1 MMCDAGCRTRRAGVA
16 AASMTPLYRARRLL
30 LMADERLDDKGQAR
44 SAACSRPAIRKARC
58 ATLGTA
64 TKSFARSAP
73 STTPTP
79 CRVRRSPRRRSTRS
93 SRPPRTAASGG
104 RSRSGSHRSQHGTA
118 PTSRA
123 VRLTKAINNLV
134 KRVKFTAF
142 GTNFRNYR
150 IRSLLH
156 AGKPDGALLAIT
168 PR

>member
-1 MMCDAGCRTRRAGVA
+1 MCDAWHGYQVVREICTIND
-16 AASMTPLYRARRLL
+16 
-30 LMADERLDDKGQAR
+30 ADTV
-44 SAACSRPAIRKARC
+44 P
-58 ATLGTA
+58 
-64 TKSFARSAP
+64 
-73 STTPTP
+73 
-79 CRVRRSPRRRSTRS
+79 RS
-93 SRPPRTAASGG
+93 SLASPPIYSIKPAPRTAASGG